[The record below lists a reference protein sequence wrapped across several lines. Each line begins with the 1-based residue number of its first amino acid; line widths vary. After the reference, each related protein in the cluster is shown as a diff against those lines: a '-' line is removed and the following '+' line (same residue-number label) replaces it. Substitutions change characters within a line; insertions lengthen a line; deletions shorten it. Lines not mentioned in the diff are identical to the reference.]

1 MTDIDHDSA
10 LEHLLGFL
18 RDSRSLDFT
27 GYKRP
32 SLTRRIRKR
41 MQAVHIA
48 TFDDY
53 RDYLEVHPDEHVKLL
68 DTILIN
74 VTSFYRDPDAWNHLA
89 DEIVPKLV
97 ADKAPDEPIRI
108 WSAGCATGEEAYT
121 VAMVFAE
128 HLGVEKF
135 TSRVKIYATDTDEAA
150 LTVARSGLYTRSQ
163 LDGVPDEI
171 RDRYFEPS
179 GDEMAFRSDLRRSV
193 IFGAHDITTD
203 APISRLDLLVC
214 RNVLM
219 YLVRDTQ
226 RSVLSRFHY
235 ALGPGGRLFLGKAET
250 IFAHADYFTP
260 LSTRFRIFE
269 RSTDRPDREQLLA
282 MAPGAAAAQMPSL
295 PTTQPLLDLAAAATP
310 VAQLV
315 VDLDGTVVEAN
326 NKARMLFGVTSGD
339 LGRKLRDLEVSYRP
353 VELRAQIE
361 RAHAEAGPVVLR
373 NIQRPLPDGQAQFF
387 EVTISPLT
395 DPSGMALGTSVTYA
409 NVTELGRLTTEL
421 ERSRRDL
428 ELANERLHSVN
439 EELETS
445 NEELQS
451 TNEELET
458 TNEELQSANEE
469 LETMNEELQSAN
481 EELETMNEELLD
493 QAQQI
498 EQSAEFLSLLLDS
511 LAVGVVVVDEAFT
524 VTMWNR
530 AMRDLFGVGN
540 DEAVGRPLTAVDSG
554 LPVDDIA
561 PHLHE
566 FDEASDRARHTLT
579 LDAVDRRG
587 RTLRCRITIDALAD
601 PSGQETASTRFAVIV
616 DPLEQLDA

>member
-1 MTDIDHDSA
+1 MTDLDHDSA

-53 RDYLEVHPDEHVKLL
+53 RDYLEVHPDEHVELL

-74 VTSFYRDPDAWNHLA
+74 VTSFFRDPDAWNHLA
-89 DEIVPKLV
+89 DEIVPKIV

-121 VAMVFAE
+121 LAMVFAE
-128 HLGVEKF
+128 HLGVEQF
-135 TSRVKIYATDTDEAA
+135 TSRVKIYATDNDEAA
-150 LTVARSGLYTRSQ
+150 LTVARSGRYTRSQ
-163 LDGVPDEI
+163 LDGVPDGI

-179 GDEMAFRSDLRRSV
+179 GDGMAFRSDCRRAV
-193 IFGAHDITTD
+193 IFGVHDITAD

-219 YLVRDTQ
+219 YFVRDTQ

-295 PTTQPLLDLAAAATP
+295 PTTQQLLDLAAAATP

-315 VDLDGTVVEAN
+315 VDLDGTVVEVN

-409 NVTELGRLTTEL
+409 NVTELGRLTTDL

-428 ELANERLHSVN
+428 EVANERLHSVN

-469 LETMNEELQSAN
+469 LETMNEEL
-481 EELETMNEELLD
+481 LD
-493 QAQQI
+493 QTQEI
-498 EQSAEFLSLLLDS
+498 EQSAAFLSRLLDS

-530 AMRDLFGVGN
+530 AMRDLFGVGD
-540 DEAVGRPLTAVDSG
+540 DEAVGQPLAAIDSG
-554 LPVDDIA
+554 LPVDDMA
-561 PHLHE
+561 SHLHG
-566 FDEASDRARHTLT
+566 FDEARDRTRDTLT

-587 RTLRCRITIDALAD
+587 RTLRCRIMIGSLAD
-601 PSGQETASTRFAVIV
+601 PPGQESASTRFVVIV
-616 DPLEQLDA
+616 DPLEQLDV